1 VRSSW
6 RSLLGALLALVAIL
20 LPGAASAHVV
30 SIIGQASLVG
40 SNLTV
45 KFLDP
50 YNVPMEQL
58 EVHASVEEIG
68 GKPGPSVVLKETE
81 VGIYSGA
88 LPTPPAQKYQ
98 VTLSFDLAGDKHQA
112 LLSAEKGKDQP
123 KVGLPVLGLTDT
135 KQSGSNTLWVIG
147 GAILV
152 LAAATAYA
160 LYRTP
165 PDEEVEG

>member
-1 VRSSW
+1 MKRSFV
-6 RSLLGALLALVAIL
+6 LALLALMALL

-30 SIIGQASLVG
+30 DIIGQASLVG
-40 SNLTV
+40 SNLSV

-81 VGIYSGA
+81 TGVYTGT
-88 LPTPPAQKYQ
+88 LPTLPTQKYQ
-98 VTLSFDLAGDKHQA
+98 VTLWFDLAGDKHQA
-112 LLSAEKGKDQP
+112 LISAEKGKDQP
-123 KVGLPVLGLTDT
+123 KVGLPVLALSDT
-135 KQSGSNTLWVIG
+135 AQSGGYTLWVIG
-147 GAILV
+147 AAILV